1 MKKVLLIDGNSLLFR
16 AYYATSY
23 TGNIMHTK
31 DGIYTNAIFAFSNM
45 INKVYSLSKPDYALV
60 AFDARGK
67 TFRHQEYQDYKAGR
81 KPAPEELIMQFPLAR
96 EMIDK
101 MGIKWFELE
110 GYEADDIV
118 GTLAKQASNK
128 GYKVDVFS
136 SDRDLLQLVDNNI
149 SLNVPKKGITEIDV
163 VTPENIVAFYGIRAD
178 QVTDYKGL
186 RGDDSDNIKG
196 IAGVGEKTATKLL
209 EDYDSIE
216 GIYEN
221 IATIKGKLQ
230 EKLMLGKEDAF
241 NSKKLATIYTS
252 VPLDFSIEDCVVVN
266 KNQELVEFYKKYE
279 MFSLM
284 KKVNVEKEE
293 NFIYEIK
300 DDLEDNFL
308 DKELMIYPD
317 FDNNNYHKSEIKGI
331 AFSDGVNNFYLTKD
345 NVFQD
350 KIISYLL
357 SDKKKVIYD
366 LKALKIALIRM
377 NVKDIKGLDFKIACN
392 LVDCNLKEDIDS
404 IFNHYGY
411 ILPSIKE
418 DKINYCCYIT
428 NCMSK
433 IFPLVLSKI
442 EEYDLKNLYYN
453 LELPLVDVLTTMED
467 NGVII
472 DKEKLEELGVEYRFK
487 LNSLENEILKLAN
500 KEFNVSSPK
509 QVAEVLFDDLGL
521 TMNKKRST
529 SSDELEKIEG
539 EHPIVSLILS
549 YRKYSKLLSTYI
561 EGLQNYIYEDGY
573 IHAIFNQ
580 TQTQTGR
587 LSSSEPNMQ
596 NISVRD
602 EESKYIRKAFHS
614 RFKNGNILSID
625 YSQVELRVLASL
637 SNDEEMI
644 KSFTKG
650 EDIHTATAS
659 AIFSLPKEMI
669 NDDLRRKAKAIN
681 FGIVYGISDWGLA
694 EQVGI
699 APKEAKLFIQKYFE
713 TYPAIKQYLDDIV
726 EFCKE
731 NGYVT
736 TLYKRRRE
744 VKEINSS
751 SYMERE
757 FGKRVAMN
765 TPIQGTSADIMKIAM
780 IGVHNYIKNNDCR
793 SKLIMQIH
801 DELVFDL
808 APGEEHLI
816 EVFKNIMEEASN
828 LQVKLVASYGVGK
841 DWYEAK

>member
-31 DGIYTNAIFAFSNM
+31 DGVYTNAIFAFSNM
-45 INKVYSLSKPDYALV
+45 INKVQEISKPDYALV

-67 TFRHQEYQDYKAGR
+67 TFRHKEYEDYKAGR

-96 EMIDK
+96 EMIEK

-118 GTLAKQASNK
+118 GTLAKEASNK

-136 SDRDLLQLVDNNI
+136 SDRDLLQLVDDNI
-149 SLNVPKKGITEIDV
+149 SLNVPKKGITEIDI
-163 VTPENIVAFYGIRAD
+163 VTPSNIIEFYGIRAD

-209 EDYDSIE
+209 EDYNNIE

-221 IATIKGKLQ
+221 IESIKGKLK
-230 EKLMLGKEDAF
+230 EKLIEGKEDAF
-241 NSKKLATIYTS
+241 NSKKLATIYCK
-252 VPLDFSIEDCVVVN
+252 VPLGFSVEDCVIVN
-266 KNQELVEFYKKYE
+266 RNQELVEFYQRYE
-279 MFSLM
+279 MYSLM
-284 KKVNVEKEE
+284 KKVNVDKNED
-293 NFIYEIK
+293 FLYEIK
-300 DDLEDNFL
+300 EDLEEDFL
-308 DKELMIYPD
+308 NSKLMIYVD
-317 FDNNNYHKSEIKGI
+317 FDTSNYHKAEINGI
-331 AFSDGVNNFYLTKD
+331 AFSNGVKNYYLTREYALKE
-345 NVFQD
+345 
-350 KIISYLL
+350 KIVDYINSN
-357 SDKKKVIYD
+357 KEKVVYD
-366 LKALKIALIRM
+366 LKALKIALIKRGL
-377 NVKDIKGLDFKIACN
+377 KEAKGLDFKIACN

-404 IFNHYGY
+404 IFNSYGY
-411 ILPSIKE
+411 LLPSFKE
-418 DKINYCCYIT
+418 DKINFSCYVA
-428 NCMSK
+428 NSMSK
-433 IFPLVLSKI
+433 IFPSLINKMK
-442 EEYDLKNLYYN
+442 EYEVEDLYFN

-467 NGVII
+467 NGVMISK
-472 DKEKLEELGVEYRFK
+472 DKLEELGVEYRFK
-487 LNSLENEILKLAN
+487 LNNLESEIFKLAN

-521 TMNKKRST
+521 YQNKKRST
-529 SSDELEKIEG
+529 SSEELEKLISM
-539 EHPIVSLILS
+539 HPIVSLILS
-549 YRKYSKLLSTYI
+549 YRKYAKLLSTYV
-561 EGLQNYIYEDGY
+561 EGLSNYIYEDGY

-602 EESKYIRKAFHS
+602 EESKYIRKAFYS
-614 RFKNGNILSID
+614 RFEGGNILSID

-637 SNDEEMI
+637 SNDETLME
-644 KSFTKG
+644 SFAKG

-669 NDDLRRKAKAIN
+669 NEDLRRKAKAIN
-681 FGIVYGISDWGLA
+681 FGIVYGISDWGLS

-699 APKEAKLFIQKYFE
+699 TPKEAKMFIEKYFE
-713 TYPAIKQYLDDIV
+713 TYPKIKEYLDNV
-726 EFCKE
+726 VSFCKE

-736 TLYKRRRE
+736 TLYKRRRD
-744 VKEINSS
+744 VKEINST

-780 IGVHNYIKNNDCR
+780 IKIYNYMKENNCK

-808 APGEEHLI
+808 APNEDHLV

-828 LQVKLVASYGVGK
+828 LKVRLVASYGKGK
-841 DWYEAK
+841 DWYQAK

>member
-31 DGIYTNAIFAFSNM
+31 DGVYTNAIFAFSNM
-45 INKVYSLSKPDYALV
+45 INKVQEISKPDYALV

-67 TFRHQEYQDYKAGR
+67 TFRHKEYEDYKAGR

-96 EMIDK
+96 EMIEK

-118 GTLAKQASNK
+118 GTLAKEASKK

-136 SDRDLLQLVDNNI
+136 SDRDLLQLVDENI
-149 SLNVPKKGITEIDV
+149 SLNVPKKGITEIDI
-163 VTPENIVAFYGIRAD
+163 VTPNNIIEFYGIRAD

-209 EDYDSIE
+209 EDYNSIE

-221 IATIKGKLQ
+221 IESIKGKLK
-230 EKLMLGKEDAF
+230 EKLIEGKEDAF
-241 NSKKLATIYTS
+241 NSKKLATIYCE
-252 VPLDFSIEDCVVVN
+252 VPLGFNVEDCVLVN
-266 KNQELVEFYKKYE
+266 NNQELVEFYQRYE
-279 MFSLM
+279 MYSLM
-284 KKVNVEKEE
+284 KKVNVDKKEE
-293 NFIYEIK
+293 FLYEIK
-300 DDLEDNFL
+300 EDLEDEFL
-308 DKELMIYPD
+308 NSKLMIYVD
-317 FDNNNYHKSEIKGI
+317 FDASNYHKAEINGI
-331 AFSDGVNNFYLTKD
+331 AFSNGVKNYYLTKEYALK
-345 NVFQD
+345 D
-350 KIISYLL
+350 KIIEYLN
-357 SDKKKVIYD
+357 SDKEKVIYD
-366 LKALKIALIRM
+366 LKALKIALIKRGF
-377 NVKDIKGLDFKIACN
+377 KDAKGLDFKIACN
-392 LVDCNLKEDIDS
+392 LVDCNLKDDIDS
-404 IFNHYGY
+404 IFNSYGY
-411 ILPSIKE
+411 LLPSFKE
-418 DKINYCCYIT
+418 DKINFSCYVA
-428 NCMSK
+428 NSMSK
-433 IFPLVLSKI
+433 IFSSVLNKMK
-442 EEYDLKNLYYN
+442 EYDVEDLYFN

-467 NGVII
+467 NGVMIN
-472 DKEKLEELGVEYRFK
+472 KEKLEELGVEYRFK
-487 LNSLENEILKLAN
+487 LNNLETEIFKLAN

-521 TMNKKRST
+521 YQNKKRST
-529 SSDELEKIEG
+529 SSEELEKLIG
-539 EHPIVSLILS
+539 AHPIVSLILS
-549 YRKYSKLLSTYI
+549 YRKYAKLLSTYV
-561 EGLQNYIYEDGY
+561 EGLTNYIYEDGY

-602 EESKYIRKAFHS
+602 EESKYIRKAFYS
-614 RFKNGNILSID
+614 RFEEGNILSID

-637 SNDEEMI
+637 SNDETLME
-644 KSFTKG
+644 SFAKG

-681 FGIVYGISDWGLA
+681 FGIVYGISDWGLS

-699 APKEAKLFIQKYFE
+699 TPKEAKMFIEKYFE
-713 TYPAIKQYLDDIV
+713 TYPKIKEYLDSTI

-736 TLYKRRRE
+736 TLYKRRRD
-744 VKEINSS
+744 VKEISS
-751 SYMERE
+751 TSYMERE

-780 IGVHNYIKNNDCR
+780 IKIYNYMKENNCK

-808 APGEEHLI
+808 APNEDHLV

-828 LQVKLVASYGVGK
+828 LKVRLVASYGKGK
-841 DWYEAK
+841 DWYLAK